1 VYSQES
7 QEGGEVMKFYILK
20 RDEREGDG
28 YKRIMEFDTVEDLYQ
43 YINYN
48 RAYIEE
54 MRTLD
59 NDINYDIEGA
69 E

>member
-1 VYSQES
+1 
-7 QEGGEVMKFYILK
+7 MRFYIIK

-59 NDINYDIEGA
+59 NDITYDIQGA

>member
-1 VYSQES
+1 
-7 QEGGEVMKFYILK
+7 MKFYILK

>member
-1 VYSQES
+1 
-7 QEGGEVMKFYILK
+7 MRFYIVK

-28 YKRIMEFDTVEDLYQ
+28 YKRIMEFETVEDLYQ

-48 RAYIEE
+48 RAYIDE

>member
-1 VYSQES
+1 
-7 QEGGEVMKFYILK
+7 MRFYIVK

-28 YKRIMEFDTVEDLYQ
+28 YKRIMEFETVEDLYQ

>member
-1 VYSQES
+1 
-7 QEGGEVMKFYILK
+7 MMRFYIIK

-59 NDINYDIEGA
+59 NDITYDIQGA

>member
-1 VYSQES
+1 
-7 QEGGEVMKFYILK
+7 MKFYIVK

-28 YKRIMEFDTVEDLYQ
+28 YKRIMEFDTVEELYQ

-59 NDINYDIEGA
+59 SDINYKIEGV
-69 E
+69 EG

>member
-1 VYSQES
+1 
-7 QEGGEVMKFYILK
+7 MRFYIVK

-28 YKRIMEFDTVEDLYQ
+28 YKRIMEFETVEELYQ

-48 RAYIEE
+48 RAYIDE

-59 NDINYDIEGA
+59 SDINYDIEGA